1 MAQDKRLNEGQPAS
15 HERGRRE
22 ALG

>member
-1 MAQDKRLNEGQPAS
+1 MAHEKRMSEGQPAS

-22 ALG
+22 AAD